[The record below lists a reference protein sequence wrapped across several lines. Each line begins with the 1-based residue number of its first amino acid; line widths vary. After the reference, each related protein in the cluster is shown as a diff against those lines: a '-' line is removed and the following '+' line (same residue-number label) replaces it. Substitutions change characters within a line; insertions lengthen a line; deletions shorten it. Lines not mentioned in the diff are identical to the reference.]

1 MSMRRSDSSDRLHFR
16 TERINIEN
24 GLYYFTTR
32 EGTQEGPF
40 TKHDQAEVAVAAYI
54 RDRQH
59 PTRLASAGSHFSSH
73 AHHLSDRCLLE
84 RRARDRRLRDRRIEE
99 RRQAVLTP
107 P

>member
-16 TERINIEN
+16 AERINIEN

-40 TKHDQAEVAVAAYI
+40 TKHDQAEVAVATYI

-59 PTRLASAGSHFSSH
+59 PTHLASASSPH